1 MKTEKFIFF
10 SVRKKIEKVNNKGQT
25 FTKAYSARFIDSI
38 RLMND
43 SLDSHVNN
51 RPNKIDI
58 KSVNTASSVR
68 IVKNAKSVKMML

>member
-1 MKTEKFIFF
+1 M
-10 SVRKKIEKVNNKGQT
+10 
-25 FTKAYSARFIDSI
+25 

-51 RPNKIDI
+51 LPNKIDI
-58 KSVNTASSVR
+58 KSVKTASSVR